1 MKRPL
6 VLALAVCI
14 PVVACDGFKEAMTAH
29 VDVAARAGS
38 QELSVTRLGE
48 LLGAS
53 KIPLRRDVVQTVADM
68 WVNYQL
74 LARAAAHNDSLNQPA
89 LIDEAM
95 WPATTNTRIKKWYDV
110 VAKKWANADT
120 AGNAAAYASGKLLAA
135 RHILFNTPPGES
147 RTADS
152 ALKLAQSVRGQL
164 TSTNFADMATKYN
177 GPQAAGPGGDLGV
190 FPKEQMVPEFS
201 NALAA
206 LKPGEISQPV
216 RSQFGYHLIRRSTYD
231 EVREQFASMN
241 NQSAVRTGEST
252 YVAQLNETAKVQ
264 VKPNAPAVVKAIAA
278 APDAHKDD
286 KTVIATSILGDFTA
300 ARAAKWITAFP
311 NPQGL
316 RQQIQQAP
324 DSMLPDFVKAVV
336 RNDLLLKQADSAKIA
351 LDTAETNEIRRA
363 FVSMVANTW
372 SGLNISPNRL
382 ADSAKTVAERE
393 RLAAARVDDYLDRL
407 LTKDEQFIPI
417 QPTLESALHSK
428 YDYKVNAAG
437 IDRALERAQRIRTVA
452 DSTRAAQQPPSAV
465 PLPGQPGATPP
476 GATSPGATPPAA
488 RDTTRKQP

>member
-1 MKRPL
+1 MKRSL
-6 VLALAVCI
+6 VLALAVCV
-14 PVVACDGFKEAMTAH
+14 PVAACDGFKEAMTAH

-38 QELSVTRLGE
+38 QELSVTRLGD

-53 KIPLRRDVVQTVADM
+53 KIPLRRDIVETVADM

-74 LARAAAHNDSLNQPA
+74 LARAAAHNDSLNQPE

-110 VAKKWANADT
+110 VAKNWASTDT
-120 AGNAAAYASGKLLAA
+120 AGNAAAYATGKYLAA
-135 RHILFNTPPGES
+135 RHILFNAPPGNS
-147 RTADS
+147 PAADS
-152 ALKLAQSVRGQL
+152 ALRKAQQVRTQL
-164 TSTNFADMATKYN
+164 TSANFAEMATKYN
-177 GPQAAGPGGDLGV
+177 QPNAAGPGGDLGV

-201 NALAA
+201 TALAA

-231 EVREQFASMN
+231 EVKDQFAQMN
-241 NQSAVRTGEST
+241 NQAASRVGEST
-252 YVAQLNETAKVQ
+252 YVAKLNQSSKVV

-278 APDAHKDD
+278 QPDAHRDD

-311 NPQGL
+311 NVQQL

-324 DSMLPDFVKAVV
+324 DSMLPEFVKAVV
-336 RNDLLLKQADSAKIA
+336 RNELLLHQADSAKVT

-363 FVSMVANTW
+363 FVGMIATTW
-372 SGLNISPNRL
+372 SGLNISPSRL

-393 RLAAARVDDYLDRL
+393 RLAAARVDNYMERL
-407 LTKDEQFIPI
+407 LTKDEQFIPV
-417 QPTLESALHSK
+417 QPTLETALHNK
-428 YDYKVNAAG
+428 YEYKVNPAG
-437 IDRALERAQRIRTVA
+437 IDRALEHAQKIRAAA
-452 DSTRAAQQPPSAV
+452 DSTKAAQQPPSAV
-465 PLPGQPGATPP
+465 PMPGQPGAPAPKTPAP
-476 GATSPGATPPAA
+476 DSAKKP
-488 RDTTRKQP
+488 

>member
-1 MKRPL
+1 MKRSL
-6 VLALAVCI
+6 VLALAVCV
-14 PVVACDGFKEAMTAH
+14 PVAACDGFKEAMTAH

-38 QELSVTRLGE
+38 QELSVTRLGD

-53 KIPLRRDVVQTVADM
+53 KVPLRRDIVETVADM

-95 WPATTNTRIKKWYDV
+95 WPATTNTKIKKWYDIV
-110 VAKKWANADT
+110 QKTWAPADT
-120 AGNAAAYASGKLLAA
+120 AGNAAAYASGKYLAA
-135 RHILFNTPPGES
+135 RHILFNAPPGNS
-147 RTADS
+147 PAADS
-152 ALKLAQSVRGQL
+152 ALKKAQQL
-164 TSTNFADMATKYN
+164 RPQLNSANFAAMATKYN
-177 GPQAAGPGGDLGV
+177 QPNAAGPGGDLGV

-201 NALAA
+201 TALAA

-231 EVREQFASMN
+231 EVKDQFAQLN
-241 NQSAVRTGEST
+241 NQTANRIAEST
-252 YVAQLNETAKVQ
+252 YVAKLDEATKTQ

-278 APDAHKDD
+278 APDAHRDD
-286 KTVIATSILGDFTA
+286 KTVIATSVMGDFTA
-300 ARAAKWITAFP
+300 ARAAKWITAMTP
-311 NPQGL
+311 NAQQL
-316 RQQIQQAP
+316 RQQIQSAP
-324 DSMLPDFVKAVV
+324 DSLLPNFVKAVV
-336 RNDLLLKQADSAKIA
+336 RNEMLLRQADSAKVT

-363 FVSMVANTW
+363 FVGMVANTW

-393 RLAAARVDDYLDRL
+393 RLAAARVDNYMERL

-417 QPTLESALHSK
+417 QPTLETALHSK

-437 IDRALERAQRIRTVA
+437 IDRALERAQRMRAAA
-452 DSTRAAQQPPSAV
+452 DSTKAAQQPPSAV
-465 PLPGQPGATPP
+465 PMPGQTPAP
-476 GATSPGATPPAA
+476 APKTPAPDSA
-488 RDTTRKQP
+488 KKP

>member
-1 MKRPL
+1 MKRSL
-6 VLALAVCI
+6 VLALAVCV
-14 PVVACDGFKEAMTAH
+14 PVAACDGFKEAMTAH

-38 QELSVTRLGE
+38 QELSVTRLGD

-53 KIPLRRDVVQTVADM
+53 KIPLRRDIVATVADM

-110 VAKKWANADT
+110 VAKNWASTDT
-120 AGNAAAYASGKLLAA
+120 AGNAAAYASGKYLAA
-135 RHILFNTPPGES
+135 RHILFNAAPGNS
-147 RTADS
+147 PAADS
-152 ALKLAQSVRGQL
+152 ALRKAQQVRGQL
-164 TSTNFADMATKYN
+164 TSANFAEMATKYN
-177 GPQAAGPGGDLGV
+177 QPNAAGPGGDLGV

-201 NALAA
+201 SALAA

-231 EVREQFASMN
+231 EVKDQFAQMN
-241 NQSAVRTGEST
+241 NQAAARVGEST
-252 YVAQLNETAKVQ
+252 YVAKLNESSKVV

-278 APDAHKDD
+278 QPDAHRDD
-286 KTVIATSILGDFTA
+286 KTVIATSIMGDFTA

-311 NPQGL
+311 NVQQL

-324 DSMLPDFVKAVV
+324 DSMLPEFVKAVI
-336 RNDLLLKQADSAKIA
+336 RNELLLRQADSAKVT

-363 FVSMVANTW
+363 FVGMVATTW

-393 RLAAARVDDYLDRL
+393 RLAAARVDNYMERL

-417 QPTLESALHSK
+417 QPTLETALHSK
-428 YDYKVNAAG
+428 YDYKVNPAG
-437 IDRALERAQRIRTVA
+437 IDRALEHAQRIRA
-452 DSTRAAQQPPSAV
+452 ASDSTKAAQQPPSAV
-465 PLPGQPGATPP
+465 PMPGQPGAPAP
-476 GATSPGATPPAA
+476 KAPSP
-488 RDTTRKQP
+488 DTTTKKP